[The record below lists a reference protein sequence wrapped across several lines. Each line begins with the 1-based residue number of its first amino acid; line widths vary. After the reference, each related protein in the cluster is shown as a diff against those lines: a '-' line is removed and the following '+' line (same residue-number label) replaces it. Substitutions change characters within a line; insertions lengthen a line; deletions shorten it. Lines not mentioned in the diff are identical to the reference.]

1 MSPKIFSVSEREN
14 LRVRM
19 LEAGFPLLKEHGMT
33 HMSVDRITAAAG
45 IGKSTFYNFFPS
57 KEAFVY
63 ELICHERKLFLQ
75 YIEDVLHGREKMTE
89 TEGREIIKKIIF
101 SENSIYQYLTPED
114 ERKLIDAFPK
124 ETKADIDK
132 ETKVM
137 DKLFSCMENVRKSP
151 DYPVIANLLKIMAMA
166 AEGKDTL
173 HEEGY
178 SRTQEKMFE
187 LLFHC
192 IFEKNG

>member
-19 LEAGFPLLKEHGMT
+19 LEVGFPLLKEHGMT
-33 HMSVDRITAAAG
+33 HMSVDKITAAAG

-75 YIEDVLHGREKMTE
+75 YIGDVLHGREKMTE
-89 TEGREIIKKIIF
+89 AEGREIIKKIIF
-101 SENSIYQYLTPED
+101 SENSVYQYLTPED
-114 ERKLIDAFPK
+114 ERKLIAAFPK

-137 DKLFSCMENVRKSP
+137 DMLFSCMENVRKSP
-151 DYPVIANLLKIMAMA
+151 DYPVISNLLKIMAMA
-166 AEGKDTL
+166 AEGKDML
-173 HEEGY
+173 HQEGY
-178 SRTQEKMFE
+178 LRTQEKMFE